1 MKRFRI
7 ILILTMTVLASGS
20 FTLEAKN
27 DINETA
33 EWINQQYNRSPYFD
47 GKRVYRPEMTNND
60 MVISDIIEVYK
71 EPAEQL
77 FLKALTYAKLNC
89 DGETSWIE
97 DVDFENYQFSIRGEK
112 FKLKEEDP
120 TSYSFVQKFLANDGL
135 LSFSCAEMK
144 AYEKAFVSKNQKF
157 EKLTPQ
163 SNPKHVKIIE
173 DLTFWFSGRIADMK
187 DFIEKEDDL
196 KVTHYDDILNGNLV
210 KGMRP
215 EEVILTIGKPYS
227 IKKSGD
233 RDKWV
238 YDQGRSLIFTDGK
251 VTHITW

>member
-1 MKRFRI
+1 MKLFRI
-7 ILILTMTVLASGS
+7 ILILTIAVLVSGS
-20 FTLEAKN
+20 FTLDAKN

-33 EWINQQYNRSPYFD
+33 EWINKQYKRSPYFD
-47 GKRVYRPEMTNND
+47 GERVYRAEMTNND
-60 MVISDIIEVYK
+60 MVISDIVEIYQ

-77 FLKALTYAKLNC
+77 FLKALMYAKLNC
-89 DGETSWIE
+89 DGETEWIE
-97 DVDFENYQFSIRGEK
+97 DIDFVNYQFTIRGDK

-120 TSYSFVQKFLANDGL
+120 TSYSFVQKFLANDAL

-144 AYEKAFVSKNQKF
+144 AYEKAIISKNQKF
-157 EKLTPQ
+157 EKLTPH

-173 DLTFWFSGRIADMK
+173 DLTFWFSRRITDMK
-187 DFIEKEDDL
+187 DFILKEDDIQ
-196 KVTHYDDILNGNLV
+196 VTHYDEILNGNLV

-233 RDKWV
+233 RNKWV
-238 YDQGRSLIFTDGK
+238 YDRGLSLIFTDGK
-251 VTHITW
+251 VSHISW